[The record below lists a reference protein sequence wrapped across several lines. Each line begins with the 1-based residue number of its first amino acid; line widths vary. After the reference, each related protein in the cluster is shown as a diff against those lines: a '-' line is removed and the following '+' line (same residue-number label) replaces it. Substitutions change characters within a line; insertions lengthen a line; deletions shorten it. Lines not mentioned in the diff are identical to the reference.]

1 MSLFQH
7 EAPDITQDFDLEY
20 LTMVSGGDK
29 SAMLEFYHLLE
40 GSTVPLFHEAIAAGH
55 AGDWAVAAGH
65 LHKLKGQL
73 GILSMHTTIEQV
85 VALEHAAK
93 SDASSKEGMVVRME
107 QLCSQLPGVFAAV
120 KQQID
125 KV

>member
-1 MSLFQH
+1 
-7 EAPDITQDFDLEY
+7 
-20 LTMVSGGDK
+20 MVSGGDK

-40 GSTVPLFHEAIAAGH
+40 GSTVPLFQEAIAAGH

-93 SDASSKEGMVVRME
+93 TDASSKEGMVLRME
-107 QLCSQLPGVFAAV
+107 QLCSQLPSVLASV